1 MRICTDLH
9 QKHFGGQ
16 LFCHELEFH
25 KDLIFH
31 CGDTMSGL
39 FLATTVVRGHAT
51 AHNGGHPFTQS
62 EFPVV
67 VGGCLHGN
75 LVIGVGL
82 GQAEQK

>member
-1 MRICTDLH
+1 
-9 QKHFGGQ
+9 
-16 LFCHELEFH
+16 
-25 KDLIFH
+25 
-31 CGDTMSGL
+31 MSVF